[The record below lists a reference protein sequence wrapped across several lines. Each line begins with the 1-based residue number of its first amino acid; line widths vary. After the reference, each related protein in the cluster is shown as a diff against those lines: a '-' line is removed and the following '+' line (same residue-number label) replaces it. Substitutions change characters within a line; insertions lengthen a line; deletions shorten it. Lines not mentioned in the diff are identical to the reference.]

1 MNKDIKLKNQ
11 LLSGLDFTQ
20 MKIFFSVL
28 TFILLCSI
36 KDLSAQGTLIVS
48 GTVKEK
54 GTNVGLPGVS
64 ITLKGPPDRALSS
77 TRADGSFTVSVPV
90 NARLKFTIVGFEPRE
105 VIAAKTLNIV
115 LNPDVSTLN
124 DLVIRGFVTKTRD
137 LSSGSS
143 VKISGDDLQQVPVAN
158 AEQLLQGKVAGLNI
172 QVNTGAPGFR
182 GSVLLRGLSNVDVS
196 ASTTGNDADAFLSP
210 TSPLYVIDGVPTDVD
225 PATADS
231 FNSFGGASPLSLI
244 PQEDIANIEVL
255 KDAQA
260 TSLYG
265 SRGAYGVILITTRR
279 GMSAIPRLRYTT
291 NFFISTPPKLRA
303 TIGGKAE
310 RDLKLQQIY
319 QYGSFKDI
327 NSLLNSTA
335 ALVDSLNPYYSN
347 STNWQDIYYGTTYNQ
362 THNIGVEGGDKS
374 FNYKT
379 NFGYYKETG
388 IQVNTGVTRFTLS
401 NNFEYKPNSKISLF
415 ALINGSIMDR
425 KKGNG
430 VGLLNTGIA
439 RSAAASSLLPGPSLF
454 LASNDALANL
464 NVDNSNP
471 TKNLKTNLEFTYYP
485 IPGLT
490 LRTTGSYDILN
501 AVDYTFTPAIA
512 NTQQAA
518 IQYFNDTRKTLYNR
532 NLISFSKSLK
542 GGHDFTIF
550 GFNEVYFKKYQ
561 ANDLKQVG
569 LSSDHY
575 LGPFGFISAASSTRG
590 AGLRAY
596 SNLRAVSFAG
606 SFSYN
611 FRRKY
616 VFDASYR
623 MDATSFSGVD
633 DPYTRSPSIGL
644 RWNMEREAIFSEW
657 KWLTN
662 SSLRLTWGKNITPTG
677 NIFTV
682 YGTYNPNGTYNG
694 QSRITIDQALLPN
707 KNLGSAVGTTYNLGY
722 DLGLF
727 NNKIQLTFES
737 YYRAIDR
744 QARTLTLPNIIGFDN
759 VLSNEVS
766 IRNWGNEISLT
777 LRPLP
782 LNSKVNWSFT
792 INGAMNRDMLTRL
805 PGGVQQIVIG
815 GTVLHVGRNSL
826 SNFIYEN
833 KGVYSNQSDVPV
845 NPVTGLPLRQGS
857 SGGGYYQAGDPIFVD
872 RNGDYVI
879 SDLDD
884 RTVIGNTQPIY
895 TGGFATTVS
904 YKSFSLSLNGSFTI
918 DRDIMNTAIAE
929 RLVMTGNP
937 FGTQAVLPLSG
948 LDIWTKPGDIAK
960 YPNPYNYTR
969 AALVAPFRTNQS
981 LFQEDGSYFKI
992 NAVTLGYTIPKE
1004 LANKLRLNNLRVY
1017 LTGDNLATFS
1027 RYSGPN
1033 PENVTALGFDNSG
1046 GYPLARRYTIGLNL
1060 EL

>member
-1 MNKDIKLKNQ
+1 MIIISL
-11 LLSGLDFTQ
+11 FTAEG
-20 MKIFFSVL
+20 
-28 TFILLCSI
+28 
-36 KDLSAQGTLIVS
+36 LSAQSTINVR

-54 GTNVGLPGVS
+54 GTDAGLPGVN
-64 ITLKGPPDRALSS
+64 ITLVGSPDKALGA
-77 TRADGSFTVSVPV
+77 TPADGSFAFTVPV
-90 NARLKFTIVGFEPRE
+90 KSILRFSRVGFETKE
-105 VIAAKTLNIV
+105 VGAARMLNIV
-115 LNPDVSTLN
+115 LNPSISSLN
-124 DLVIRGFVTKTRD
+124 DVVIRGFVAKTRD

-143 VKISGDDLQQVPVAN
+143 VKISGEDLQQVPVAN
-158 AEQLLQGKVAGLNI
+158 AEQLLQGKVAGLNV

-182 GSVLLRGLSNVDVS
+182 GSVLLRGLSNVDVN
-196 ASTTGNDADAFLSP
+196 ASTTGNDADAFLTP

-225 PATADS
+225 PATAES

-310 RDLKLQQIY
+310 RDLKLQQIL
-319 QYGSFKDI
+319 QYGSFRDI
-327 NSLLNSTA
+327 NTLLNSNT
-335 ALVDSLNPYYSN
+335 ALVDSLSPYYNN
-347 STNWQDIYYGTTYNQ
+347 STNWQDIYYGMTYNQ
-362 THNIGVEGGDKS
+362 THNIGVEGGDKR

-388 IQVNTGVTRFTLS
+388 IQVNTGVSRFTLN
-401 NNFEYKPNSKISLF
+401 NNFEYKPSSKISLF
-415 ALINGSIMDR
+415 AQVNGSMLDR

-430 VGLLNTGIA
+430 VGLLNTGVA
-439 RSAAASSLLPGPSLF
+439 RSASASSLLPGPSLF

-471 TKNLKTNLEFTYYP
+471 TKNLKTNLEFSYFPFAGFTF
-485 IPGLT
+485 
-490 LRTTGSYDILN
+490 RTTGSYDILN
-501 AVDYTFTPAIA
+501 ATDYTFTPAIA
-512 NTQQAA
+512 NNQQAA

-532 NLISFSKSLK
+532 NLISFTKSLK
-542 GGHDFTIF
+542 GGHDFTVF
-550 GFNEVYFKKYQ
+550 GFNEVYFKTYQ

-575 LGPFGFISAASSTRG
+575 LGPLGFISAASSTRG

-611 FRRKY
+611 FQRKY
-616 VFDASYR
+616 VFDATYR

-633 DPYTRSPSIGL
+633 DPYTRSPSIGI
-644 RWNMEREAIFSEW
+644 RWNMERENIFNSW
-657 KWLTN
+657 KWLTY

-677 NIFTV
+677 NIFSV

-694 QSRITIDQALLPN
+694 QSRITIDPALLPN
-707 KNLGSAVGTTYNLGY
+707 KNLGTAVGTTYNMGY
-722 DLGLF
+722 DIGLF
-727 NNKIQLTFES
+727 DSKIQLTFES
-737 YYRAIDR
+737 YYRAVDR
-744 QARTLTLPNIIGFDN
+744 QARTLALSNIIGFEN

-766 IRNWGNEISLT
+766 IRNWGNELSLT
-777 LRPLP
+777 LRPLSR
-782 LNSKVNWSFT
+782 NSKVNWTFT
-792 INGAMNRDMLTRL
+792 VNGAMNRDMLTRL
-805 PGGVQQIVIG
+805 PGDVKQIVIG

-833 KGVYSNQSDVPV
+833 KGVYSTQADIPV
-845 NPVTGLPLRQGS
+845 NPVTGLPLRQGQAVVS
-857 SGGGYYQAGDPIFVD
+857 NRTYGGGYFQAGDPIFVD

-879 SDLDD
+879 NDQDD
-884 RTVIGNTQPIY
+884 RTVIGNSQPIY

-904 YKSFSLSLNGSFTI
+904 YKNFSLSMNGSFTI
-918 DRDIMNTAIAE
+918 DRDLMNTAIAD
-929 RLVMTGNP
+929 RLAMTGDP
-937 FGTQAVLPLSG
+937 FGLQAVLPLSG
-948 LDIWTKPGDIAK
+948 LNFWTRPGDVAK
-960 YPNPYNYTR
+960 YSNPYNYTR
-969 AALVAPFRTNQS
+969 SIIINPFRSNQS

-992 NAVTLGYTIPKE
+992 NAVTVGYTLPKQ
-1004 LANKLRLNNLRVY
+1004 LASKIRLNNFRIYV
-1017 LTGDNLATFS
+1017 TGDNLATFS

-1046 GYPLARRYTIGLNL
+1046 GYPLARRYTVGMNL